1 MLVLLLLLWK
11 GSECF
16 CFSLARQKFARGY
29 STHAREAAGLAA
41 AASHTECSPKF
52 PQRPTMHIPPLS
64 LSDVIRPNRIGDD
77 IPRKSLC
84 IVLLLRV
91 EGQIAERS
99 IIWDMNV
106 CLAMGSGYV

>member
-52 PQRPTMHIPPLS
+52 PQRPTMQIPS

-77 IPRKSLC
+77 IPRKRLCDALSLG
-84 IVLLLRV
+84 V
-91 EGQIAERS
+91 EG
-99 IIWDMNV
+99 
-106 CLAMGSGYV
+106 